1 MESNVGVSSVSSE
14 PSSLSGLTIP
24 EEQEQ
29 QRPPQPQQLT
39 STTAPGKVFGSRAEL
54 AAHYQTAWHRYNLKR
69 REAGLPVL
77 LESDFEARWA
87 AAQAVHTERLGK
99 GKAKNKKNA
108 DNDSSIQTTSGTD
121 HLKHGKSRKSTNQGS
136 SVADSSEMNEA
147 SALDSSQPAETA
159 ASSNL
164 VEIDPRQCLFDRHT
178 AVSVESNVAR
188 MHRKYGFF
196 IPDREYL
203 TDLEGLIGFCHEKIQ
218 LGAVCLYCHRIFR
231 SPRSC
236 QQHMR
241 SKVHTKLRYEPGI
254 DLEDLDVFYDFT
266 EANAA
271 FWKSKPA
278 RPMLEQEREGE
289 AVTVSDDDN
298 DELAEDAGADDDD
311 DHDDEDDWEDVSDD
325 EEGVDND
332 EDENGVDMDDDEQE
346 MYRGYEEEV
355 ARMGFNVTVLGE
367 LVFPDGRIVG
377 HRSLRRYYKQRAPR
391 KEASTAV
398 AAAQQAA
405 GERLYRGRVYQI
417 GNGASTSTALVS
429 RGGEDQA
436 KNHALV
442 MAGIAPGT
450 AAGRAGR
457 GLLVPSTANGGT
469 YTQVSVYRYRAAMR
483 KQRRGERAGQLI
495 HQRTAT
501 NMNRMDKKANR
512 LMNNVSVAHAAR

>member
-1 MESNVGVSSVSSE
+1 M
-14 PSSLSGLTIP
+14 P

-29 QRPPQPQQLT
+29 EQQQQQPPQPQQLT

-99 GKAKNKKNA
+99 GKAKNKKHN
-108 DNDSSIQTTSGTD
+108 DNDSSVQTTSGTD
-121 HLKHGKSRKSTNQGS
+121 HLKHGKSRKSTNQ
-136 SVADSSEMNEA
+136 ATTISSEMNEA
-147 SALDSSQPAETA
+147 TPDSAADDPSKPDETA
-159 ASSNL
+159 ASPSNT

-231 SPRSC
+231 SSRSC

-241 SKVHTKLRYEPGI
+241 SKVHTKLRYEAGI

-271 FWKSKPA
+271 FWNSKPA
-278 RPMLEQEREGE
+278 RPMLEQETEGE

-298 DELAEDAGADDDD
+298 DELADDANDDDD
-311 DHDDEDDWEDVSDD
+311 DDEDHDDEDDWEDVSDD
-325 EEGVDND
+325 EEGADDD
-332 EDENGVDMDDDEQE
+332 EDENGIDMDDEEQE

-377 HRSLRRYYKQRAPR
+377 HRGLRRYYKQRAPR
-391 KEASTAV
+391 KEASPAV

-417 GNGASTSTALVS
+417 GNGSSTSTALVS

-436 KNHALV
+436 KNYALV